1 MNKLIIL
8 FSSALLFTIFG
19 CCSNENEQNESVEKV
34 LTDSEKQQ
42 YISKGKEI
50 AMATFNT
57 LSGELKEKITEGGIA
72 SAIDYCNVAAMPL
85 TDSLSHAY
93 NVEIRRVSDKLRN
106 PLNKPDSID
115 SKVLAEYNSLLSSGE
130 KLKPVLTDM
139 DDQIRFSA
147 PILVKPACLNCHGEP
162 GKYIANSD
170 LELIRE
176 RYPNDQAIDY
186 EISDLR
192 GIWSI
197 TFSKE

>member
-19 CCSNENEQNESVEKV
+19 CCSNENEQKESAEKA
-34 LTDSEKQQ
+34 LTDSEKQL

-50 AMATFNT
+50 AMTTFNT

-72 SAIDYCNVAAMPL
+72 SAISYCNVAAMPL
-85 TDSLSHAY
+85 TDSLSQAY

-115 SKVLAEYNSLLSSGE
+115 SKVLAEYNNLLSSGE

-162 GKYIANSD
+162 EKYIANAD

-186 EISDLR
+186 NTGDLR